1 MQGTQVQSLVRELDP
16 TCHTMWPKKKKKK
29 ATVSAADGASKGG
42 AAVTDEGK
50 MLRVSPA
57 ACLDEPGL
65 WMV

>member
-1 MQGTQVQSLVRELDP
+1 MQGTQVQSLVGELDP
-16 TCHTMWPKKKKKK
+16 TCHTMWPKKKKK
-29 ATVSAADGASKGG
+29 SNCDGASKGG

>member
-1 MQGTQVQSLVRELDP
+1 MPHDVA
-16 TCHTMWPKKKKKK
+16 KKKK
-29 ATVSAADGASKGG
+29 SNCDGASKGG

>member
-1 MQGTQVQSLVRELDP
+1 MPHNVA
-16 TCHTMWPKKKKKK
+16 KKKKKK